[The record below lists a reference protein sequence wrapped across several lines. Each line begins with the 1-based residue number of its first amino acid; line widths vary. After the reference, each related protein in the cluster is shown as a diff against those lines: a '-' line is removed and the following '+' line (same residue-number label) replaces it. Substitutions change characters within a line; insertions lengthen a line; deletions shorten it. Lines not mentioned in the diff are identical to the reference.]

1 MTPDAAATSGATDST
16 NRRVGL
22 VSIAPLRD
30 HAHSLSATMRL
41 TNQRF
46 ARPVAL
52 TLALTPVIAARPL
65 AAQRL
70 APEAVTMAIPAC
82 EYETC
87 AFTIAPQ
94 WNGLAVVAG
103 QTGTRVA
110 NLHFFVPR
118 DITPVLA
125 GSRGQ
130 AIGADSA
137 AAYARAAIKL
147 RRIGA
152 SLTDA
157 SGLLA
162 VAGLIS
168 ALSHHAVRRSDGI
181 LLGAGGGAL
190 LVSVP
195 FQFAADGALSRAV
208 WWHNVRYAR

>member
-1 MTPDAAATSGATDST
+1 
-16 NRRVGL
+16 
-22 VSIAPLRD
+22 
-30 HAHSLSATMRL
+30 MRL
-41 TNQRF
+41 TNLRLG
-46 ARPVAL
+46 RVVAL
-52 TLALTPVIAARPL
+52 TLALTFTIAPRRV

-70 APEAVTMAIPAC
+70 APDAAMTAGAAC
-82 EYETC
+82 EYESC
-87 AFTIAPQ
+87 AFTISPQ

-162 VAGLIS
+162 VAGVIS

>member
-1 MTPDAAATSGATDST
+1 
-16 NRRVGL
+16 
-22 VSIAPLRD
+22 
-30 HAHSLSATMRL
+30 MRL
-41 TNQRF
+41 INQPL
-46 ARPVAL
+46 ASVLAL
-52 TLALTPVIAARPL
+52 TLALMPVLVARS
-65 AAQRL
+65 AGAQRL
-70 APEAVTMAIPAC
+70 APAAGSMAVAAC

-87 AFTIAPQ
+87 AFTIAPR
-94 WNGLAVVAG
+94 WDGLAVVAG
-103 QTGTRVA
+103 QTGIRVA
-110 NLHFFVPR
+110 NLHFFLPR

-125 GSRGQ
+125 GPSSQ

-137 AAYARAAIKL
+137 ASYAQEAIKL

-152 SLTDA
+152 TLTDA

-162 VAGLIS
+162 VVGVVS
-168 ALSHHAVRRSDGI
+168 ALRHHAVRRSDGV